1 MKISYNWLKEYIDI
15 NIEPSKIAEILT
27 NTGLEVGGLEEIQSI
42 KGGLEGLVIG
52 EVKTCVKH
60 PNSDHLNITTVDLG
74 EEEPSNIVCGAPNV
88 ATGQKVV
95 VATIGTKLYDG
106 DKSFVIK
113 KSKIR
118 GEVSLG
124 MICSAEEIGVGTD
137 NDGIMVL
144 PNDIKNGTL
153 AKDYFNIEND
163 TIIEIDLT
171 PNRIDG
177 ASHIGVA
184 RDIVAYIKQT
194 QDINYKKPSV
204 DDFKIDNT
212 NLTIPV
218 DIENNEACLRY
229 SSITISNVKVTP
241 SPDWL
246 QTKLKLIG
254 LTPINNVVD
263 ITNFVLHETG
273 QPLHAFD
280 VSKIDGNRVIVKT
293 EKSGTKFTTLDGEE
307 RSLNEKDLM
316 ICNKKEPMCIAG
328 VFGGIDS
335 GVTEK
340 TTNIFIE
347 SAYFNPV
354 YIRKTAR
361 RHGLNT
367 DASFRFER
375 GTDPNG
381 TIYALKRAALLIK
394 EIAGGEI
401 SSELSDIYTNKI
413 EDFKVTLRFKQV
425 NRLIGEEL
433 PKETI
438 IKIIEG
444 LEIKIDNKTDEYLDL
459 SIPPYRVD
467 VQREA
472 DVIEEILRI
481 YGYNTVP
488 ISNYV
493 QSTLA
498 YAPKPDNNLLREITA
513 NYLSNVGFN
522 EMMSNSLTKLSYYD
536 SLETLKKENTVKIFN
551 PLSQDLN
558 AMRQTLLFGALE
570 AISFNT
576 NRQNPDL
583 KLFEFGNCY
592 FYENKENAENPLSKY
607 KQQERL
613 SIVVSGNRNTESWH
627 TPNTPV
633 SFYYLKSIVENL
645 LTRLGVNIDKTK
657 ITITKDEIYS
667 DILTYSYNNIDIANI
682 GVVSKNIRKQFDIKQ
697 NIYSADL
704 FWDKIVKTIRKH
716 KIEFAELPKYPSV
729 KRDLSLLLDQTVTF
743 NELKE
748 EALKTEKKL
757 LRSVSLFDV
766 YEGDKLDAGKKSY
779 ALSFI
784 IRDDTKTLNDK
795 QIDKIMK
802 NIIRNFENK
811 FKAII
816 R

>member
-1 MKISYNWLKEYIDI
+1 MKISYNWLKKYINI

-27 NTGLEVGGLEEIQSI
+27 NTGLEVGGIEEKESI
-42 KGGLEGLVIG
+42 KGGLEGLIIG
-52 EVKTCVKH
+52 EVKTCIKH

-74 EEEPSNIVCGAPNV
+74 NNETNTIVCGAPNV
-88 ATGQKVV
+88 AAGQKVV

-106 DKSFVIK
+106 DKEFIIK

-124 MICSAEEIGVGTD
+124 MICSEAEIGVGSAD
-137 NDGIMVL
+137 EGIMEL
-144 PNDIKNGTL
+144 PNNIKNGTL
-153 AKDYFNIEND
+153 AKDYFNVEKDI
-163 TIIEIDLT
+163 IIEIDLT

-184 RDIVAYIKQT
+184 RDIAAYLQQT
-194 QDINYKKPSV
+194 QNINYIKPSV
-204 DDFKIDNT
+204 DKFKADNN

-218 DIENNEACLRY
+218 EIINTNACIRY
-229 SSITISNVKVTP
+229 SSVTISDIKVAE
-241 SPDWL
+241 SPKWL
-246 QTKLKLIG
+246 QNRLKSIG
-254 LTPINNVVD
+254 ITPINNIVD

-280 VSKIDGNRVIVKT
+280 ASKITDNKVIVKT
-293 EKSGTKFTTLDGEE
+293 EQKGTKFITLDNEE
-307 RSLNEKDLM
+307 RELHNDDLM
-316 ICNKKEPMCIAG
+316 ICNPSEPMCIAG
-328 VFGGIDS
+328 VLGGVNS
-335 GVTEK
+335 GI
-340 TTNIFIE
+340 TNNTNTVFLE

-394 EIAGGEI
+394 EIAGGYI
-401 SSELSDIYTNKI
+401 SSEISDIYNNKI
-413 EDFKVTLRFKQV
+413 DNFKVTLRFKQV
-425 NRLIGEEL
+425 NRIIGEEI

-438 IKIIEG
+438 IKIIKG
-444 LEIKIDNKTDEYLDL
+444 LEIKIDNQTDDYLNI

-488 ISNYV
+488 INNSV

-498 YAPKPDNNLLREITA
+498 YTKKPDSNVLKNIIA
-513 NYLSNVGFN
+513 DYLSNVGFN
-522 EMMSNSLTKLSYYD
+522 EMMSNSLTKLNYYNNLESY
-536 SLETLKKENTVKIFN
+536 KKENTVKIFN

-570 AISFNT
+570 SVAFNS
-576 NRQNPDL
+576 NRQNSDL

-592 FYENKENAENPLSKY
+592 FYNDKETEKPLNKYN
-607 KQQERL
+607 QQEQL
-613 SIVVSGNRNTESWH
+613 SIIVSGNRSKESWL
-627 TPNTPV
+627 TQNTPV
-633 SFYYLKSIVENL
+633 SFYYLKAIIENI
-645 LTRLGVNIDKTK
+645 LTRLGVDTDKTK
-657 ITITKDEIYS
+657 IAITKTDIYS
-667 DILTYSYNNIDIANI
+667 DILTYTYNNIDIANI
-682 GVVSKNIRKQFDIKQ
+682 CVVSKKIKKQFDIKQ
-697 NIYSADL
+697 DIYFAEL
-704 FWDKIVKTIRKH
+704 FWDKIIKTIKKH
-716 KIEFAELPKYPSV
+716 KVEFTELPKFPSV
-729 KRDLSLLLDQTVTF
+729 RRDLSLLLDQKTSF
-743 NELKE
+743 KELKD
-748 EALKTEKKL
+748 EAFKIEKKL
-757 LRSVSLFDV
+757 LKDVNLFDV
-766 YEGDKLDAGKKSY
+766 YDGDKLEAGKKSY

-784 IRDDTKTLNDK
+784 LRDDSKTLKDK
-795 QIDKIMK
+795 QIDKIMN
-802 NIIRNFENK
+802 NIIKSFENK
-811 FKAII
+811 FNAVI